1 MGKLGV
7 LEVRRKFEFAPIK
20 NADSKEGLAVDSPAS
35 ARELLLAESKYW
47 LMKAGH
53 PFDSKH
59 KLYVSPLLSYEGE
72 GLRDIKMPVLEDS
85 DDKVHEIS
93 LL

>member
-7 LEVRRKFEFAPIK
+7 LEVKRKFEFAPIK
-20 NADSKEGLAVDSPAS
+20 NADAAEGIALDSPAS
-35 ARELLLAESKYW
+35 AKDLLLAESKYW

-72 GLRDIKMPVLEDS
+72 GLEDVKMPDLSQEDS
-85 DDKVHEIS
+85 FKVH
-93 LL
+93 